1 MPDTP
6 MNSTEGSVVLDGD
19 GIRRTITRLAHE
31 VVERNGG
38 LDGLVLVGIQTR
50 GVAIAQRLATLI
62 EGFEGAR
69 PAVGSLDITMHRDDL
84 AARGLLAAPR
94 PTQLPDIEGRNVVII
109 DDVLFTGRTVRAA
122 LDALNDFGRPQ
133 VVRLAVLVDRGHRE
147 LPIRADIVGK
157 NIPTA
162 RTDEVRVQLE
172 EDDGVDSVVVVP
184 MRLGERG

>member
-1 MPDTP
+1 MC
-6 MNSTEGSVVLDGD
+6 SS
-19 GIRRTITRLAHE
+19 
-31 VVERNGG
+31 
-38 LDGLVLVGIQTR
+38 
-50 GVAIAQRLATLI
+50 
-62 EGFEGAR
+62 
-69 PAVGSLDITMHRDDL
+69 DL
-84 AARGLLAAPR
+84 
-94 PTQLPDIEGRNVVII
+94 
-109 DDVLFTGRTVRAA
+109 

-184 MRLGERG
+184 PRMGERG

>member
-69 PAVGSLDITMHRDDL
+69 PAVGSLDITMRRAPPHPVARHRGAQRRD
-84 AARGLLAAPR
+84 
-94 PTQLPDIEGRNVVII
+94 
-109 DDVLFTGRTVRAA
+109 
-122 LDALNDFGRPQ
+122 
-133 VVRLAVLVDRGHRE
+133 HR
-147 LPIRADIVGK
+147 
-157 NIPTA
+157 
-162 RTDEVRVQLE
+162 
-172 EDDGVDSVVVVP
+172 
-184 MRLGERG
+184 